1 MELSEL
7 TVASFA
13 HLLGSDAP
21 APGGGSAA
29 ALESA
34 LGAALSAMV
43 STLTLGRKKYEE
55 YQEMAM
61 ECAAEAAE
69 LEEALLVAMER
80 DTDAFNDFS
89 AALAMPKDTA
99 EEKAARSA
107 AMQSGLV
114 ECTESPFNVMILTVK
129 ALELA
134 DRLVGKSNANAMSD
148 LGVSALSLGAGLR
161 GAWLNV
167 LINVGG
173 IRDEAVADHFRTEGK
188 ALLEKGLALSESI
201 YQRIEAALQ

>member
-13 HLLGSDAP
+13 NLLGSDAP

-29 ALESA
+29 ALESS

-43 STLTLGRKKYEE
+43 ATLTLGRKKYEE
-55 YQEMAM
+55 YQDTAIEI
-61 ECAAEAAE
+61 AAEASE
-69 LEEALLVAMER
+69 LKDALLVAMEK
-80 DTDAFNDFS
+80 DTDAFNNFG

-99 EEKAARSA
+99 QEKAARSA
-107 AMQSGLV
+107 AMQAGLI
-114 ECTESPFNVMILTVK
+114 ECTESPFHVMNLTVQ

-173 IRDEAVADHFRTEGK
+173 IKDEAVAKHFREDGK

>member
-7 TVASFA
+7 TVRSFA
-13 HLLGSDAP
+13 NLLGSDAP

-43 STLTLGRKKYEE
+43 SALTLGRKKYEE
-55 YQEMAM
+55 YQELAQEACAEATRLKEQLLAAM
-61 ECAAEAAE
+61 EH
-69 LEEALLVAMER
+69 
-80 DTDAFNDFS
+80 DTAVFNDFG
-89 AALAMPKDTA
+89 AAMAMPKETP
-99 EEKAARSA
+99 EQKAARSA
-107 AMQSGLV
+107 AMQTALIA
-114 ECTESPFNVMILTVK
+114 CTESPYQIMVLSVQ
-129 ALELA
+129 ALELT
-134 DRLVGKSNANAMSD
+134 DKLLGKTNANALSD

-173 IRDEAVADHFRTEGK
+173 IKEEATANHYRADGK
-188 ALLEKGLALSESI
+188 ALLEKGMALSEEI
-201 YQRIEAALQ
+201 YQKVASSL